1 MALNRDDKSPLFS
14 PGVAGTL
21 RLIVYLAL
29 ACVLMVLD
37 HRGGWLANVRYGLS
51 IIVEPVYRIAGLPS
65 QGFQAATV
73 AFADRQRLTE
83 ANQRLREDLLLAN
96 AKLNRMASVAEQNT
110 RLKELLDTQ
119 HSLSIS
125 VQLARLIGVDLGT
138 FRHRIVLNLGSRDQV
153 KPGQVVIDARGV
165 MGQIVEVMPTT
176 SVAMLITDPNHAI
189 PVTIERTG
197 LRTVAYGSRA
207 GDMLSLPNIPVSADV
222 QAGDKLVTS
231 GLGGRFP
238 PGFPVGV
245 VRDVG
250 QTPSGTFLSANAV
263 PSADLD
269 RSEDVLLLHDLAEP
283 AGPPD
288 VAQPVGPPP
297 GLAPDP
303 NAPAPSSSSAA
314 PRPTLPSV
322 TSPTVSGAPARTSS
336 TGRSGATP

>member
-1 MALNRDDKSPLFS
+1 MALNRDDKSPLFA

-51 IIVEPVYRIAGLPS
+51 ILVEPVYRIAGLPS

-83 ANQRLREDLLLAN
+83 QNQRLREDLLLAN
-96 AKLNRMASVAEQNT
+96 AKLNRMASVAEQNQ

-119 HSLSIS
+119 HSLSLN
-125 VQLARLIGVDLGT
+125 VQLARLIGVDLGS
-138 FRHRIVLNLGSRDQV
+138 FRHRIVLNVGARDKV

-189 PVTIERTG
+189 PVTVERSG
-197 LRTVAYGSRA
+197 LRTIAYGSRA
-207 GDMLSLPNIPVSADV
+207 GDMLTLPNIPVSADV
-222 QAGDKLVTS
+222 QVGDKLVTS

-238 PGFPVGV
+238 PGFPVGE
-245 VRDVG
+245 VRDVA
-250 QTPSGTFLSANAV
+250 QTPSGTFLSAQAK
-263 PSADLD
+263 PAADLD
-269 RSEDVLLLHDLAEP
+269 RSEDVLLLHDLAEVD
-283 AGPPD
+283 GPP
-288 VAQPVGPPP
+288 APAPNVGPPAS
-297 GLAPDP
+297 LAPDP
-303 NAPAPSSSSAA
+303 NAPQ
-314 PRPTLPSV
+314 PTLPSV
-322 TSPTVSGAPARTSS
+322 TSPTATPVPARSATA
-336 TGRSGATP
+336 ATPTGTAR